1 MFLKRYNQHYSP
13 LLIVSLEKPQE
24 SESST
29 SVTIYVAS
37 SEESNTFQPI
47 QNPVNS
53 SDNVEEEVIDEE
65 YWNHSREEINAISS
79 DDSDAESGNLFL
91 QNCCQRN
98 LIKDIPD
105 PLNIKKMIVGCI
117 SP

>member
-1 MFLKRYNQHYSP
+1 M
-13 LLIVSLEKPQE
+13 
-24 SESST
+24 
-29 SVTIYVAS
+29 
-37 SEESNTFQPI
+37 
-47 QNPVNS
+47 
-53 SDNVEEEVIDEE
+53 IDEE

-117 SP
+117 SS